1 MDKLDFDS
9 RRIDI
14 PCGGCGTQFT
24 QTIGWLKHHGAFTCA
39 CGARNVV
46 DSTKFDQGV
55 ANAQC
60 ATPTTKAQLRL
71 LKNPAPTPTITVP
84 AL

>member
-55 ANAQC
+55 ASAQ
-60 ATPTTKAQLRL
+60 KALDDLRAKVRRL
-71 LKNPAPTPTITVP
+71 GKR
-84 AL
+84 

>member
-24 QTIGWLKHHGAFTCA
+24 QTIGWLKHHGAFTCE
-39 CGARNVV
+39 CGARKVV
-46 DSTKFDQGV
+46 ESTKFDQGV
-55 ANAQC
+55 ASAQ
-60 ATPTTKAQLRL
+60 KALDDLRAKVRRL
-71 LKNPAPTPTITVP
+71 GKR
-84 AL
+84 

>member
-1 MDKLDFDS
+1 MEKLDFDS

-55 ANAQC
+55 ASAQ
-60 ATPTTKAQLRL
+60 KALDDLRAKVRRL
-71 LKNPAPTPTITVP
+71 GKR
-84 AL
+84 